1 MPSFDVVSQLN
12 LQEVDNALN
21 QARKEV
27 VQRYD
32 FKDTRTVIEW
42 DKKEKISVESA
53 DEFKVK
59 ALDDVLREKLARRQV
74 PLKAVD
80 FGAIEPGPGG
90 RAKQEIKLKQGID
103 ADRARDLVK
112 VVKDAK
118 LKVQAQIMGD
128 QVRVSGKKRDDL
140 QAAIQAIRARDLDL
154 PLQFVNF
161 RE

>member
-27 VQRYD
+27 LQRYD
-32 FKDTRTVIEW
+32 FKDTRTVIDW
-42 DKKEKISVESA
+42 DKKENISIESA
-53 DEFKVK
+53 DDFKVK
-59 ALDDVLREKLARRQV
+59 AVDDVLREKLARRQV

-103 ADRARDLVK
+103 ADRAREIVK
-112 VVKDAK
+112 LVKDAK

-154 PLQFVNF
+154 PLQFSNF
-161 RE
+161 RD

>member
-12 LQEVDNALN
+12 LQEIDNALN

-27 VQRYD
+27 AQRYD
-32 FKDTRTVIEW
+32 FKDSRTVLDW
-42 DKKEKISVESA
+42 DKKEKISIESL
-53 DEFKVK
+53 DEFKVR
-59 ALDDVLREKLARRQV
+59 AVDDVLREKLARRQV
-74 PLKAVD
+74 PLKAID

-112 VVKDAK
+112 VVKEAK

-140 QAAIQAIRARDLDL
+140 QAAIQAIKARDIDL

>member
-27 VQRYD
+27 AQRYD
-32 FKDTRTVIEW
+32 FKDSRTVIDW

-59 ALDDVLREKLARRQV
+59 AVDDVLREKLARRQV

-112 VVKDAK
+112 VVKDIK

-140 QAAIQAIRARDLDL
+140 QAAIQAIRARDIDL

>member
-27 VQRYD
+27 AQRYD
-32 FKDTRTVIEW
+32 FKDTRTVIDW
-42 DKKEKISVESA
+42 DKKETISVEST

-59 ALDDVLREKLARRQV
+59 AVDDVLREKLARRQV

-80 FGAIEPGPGG
+80 FGASEPGPGG

-103 ADRARDLVK
+103 GERARDLVK
-112 VVKDAK
+112 VVKDTK

-140 QAAIQAIRARDLDL
+140 QTAIEAIRTRDLDL

>member
-1 MPSFDVVSQLN
+1 MPSFDVVSELD

-27 VQRYD
+27 AQRYD
-32 FKDTRTVIEW
+32 FKDTATVIDW
-42 DKKEKISVESA
+42 DKKEKISIESA
-53 DEFKVK
+53 DDFKVK
-59 ALDDVLREKLARRQV
+59 AVDEVLREKLARRQV
-74 PLKAVD
+74 PLKAID

-103 ADRARDLVK
+103 ADRAREIVK

-118 LKVQAQIMGD
+118 LKVQAQIMGA

-140 QAAIQAIRARDLDL
+140 QAAIQVIRARDLDL
-154 PLQFVNF
+154 PLQFSNF
-161 RE
+161 RD